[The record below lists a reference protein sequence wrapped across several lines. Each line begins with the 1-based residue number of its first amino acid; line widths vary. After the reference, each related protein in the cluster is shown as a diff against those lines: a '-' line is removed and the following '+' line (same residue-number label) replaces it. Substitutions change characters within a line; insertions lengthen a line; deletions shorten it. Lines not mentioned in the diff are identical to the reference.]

1 MRILV
6 PGGYGLIGSAIVSA
20 LLAAGHEVTGLGR
33 SVGQARLREPRAR
46 WLQHDLQDLVS
57 AEAWRPLLDDVD
69 AVINAAGVLQ
79 DGPGDDVMVTQ
90 SLAMV
95 ALFEACEQAGVK
107 RFVQISAVGASPDA
121 ATVFMRSKGIADEAL
136 EGSSLDWTILR
147 PGLVLGSSA
156 YGGSALLHALASLP
170 GFIPLP
176 PAPSIRSVALDDVAA
191 TALAAVEARL
201 PHRRIYDL
209 VEDRA
214 HSLQDIVAALRAR
227 LGLPPARFA
236 RWPLWI
242 FRLGFRLGDLA
253 GLLGWRPPMRSTSLD
268 QILSGIDGDPTP
280 LGAAN
285 GRSLK
290 ALPEILEA
298 VGGTVRERWFARLF
312 LLKPVIIATL
322 GLFWLLSGLIGLFA
336 ADQAEVVLTIRGFSP
351 AMAALFVLGGA
362 IVDILLGAGIF
373 WRRTMPAAA
382 TGMISVTLAYLLAG
396 SLFTPDLWL
405 DPLGPFLK
413 TLPAAVLALVALAIK
428 DAR

>member
-6 PGGYGLIGSAIVSA
+6 LGGYGLIGSAIVSA

-33 SVGQARLREPRAR
+33 SVGQARLREPRAT
-46 WLQHDLQDLVS
+46 WLQHDLKDLVD
-57 AEAWRPLLDDVD
+57 AEAWRQPLKDID

-95 ALFEACEQAGVK
+95 ALFQACEQVGVK

-121 ATVFMRSKGIADEAL
+121 GTVFMRSKGIADEAL
-136 EGSSLDWTILR
+136 QGSSLDWSILR
-147 PGLVLGSSA
+147 PGLVLGASA
-156 YGGSALLHALASLP
+156 FGGSALLHALASLP

-176 PAPSIRSVALDDVAA
+176 PAPSIRSVALDDVAV
-191 TALAAVEARL
+191 TALAAVEGRL
-201 PHRRIYDL
+201 PRRTVYDL
-209 VEDRA
+209 VEDRP
-214 HSLQDIVAALRAR
+214 HTLQEIVAALRAR

-236 RWPLWI
+236 LWPLWI

-253 GLLGWRPPMRSTSLD
+253 GLLGWRPPMRTTSLD
-268 QILSGIDGDPTP
+268 QILAGIDGDPAP
-280 LGAAN
+280 LGAAC

-298 VGGTVRERWFARLF
+298 VDGGVRERWFAHLF
-312 LLKPVIIATL
+312 LLKPLIVATL
-322 GLFWLLSGLIGLFA
+322 GLFWLLSGLIGLA
-336 ADQAEVVLTIRGFSP
+336 QADKAEAVLTLRGFSSS
-351 AMAALFVLGGA
+351 MATLFVHGGA
-362 IVDILLGAGIF
+362 VVDILLGAAML

-382 TGMISVTLAYLLAG
+382 IGMIGVTLAYLLAG

-413 TLPAAVLALVALAIK
+413 TLPAAALALVALALK
-428 DAR
+428 DSR

>member
-1 MRILV
+1 M
-6 PGGYGLIGSAIVSA
+6 
-20 LLAAGHEVTGLGR
+20 
-33 SVGQARLREPRAR
+33 
-46 WLQHDLQDLVS
+46 
-57 AEAWRPLLDDVD
+57 
-69 AVINAAGVLQ
+69 
-79 DGPGDDVMVTQ
+79 
-90 SLAMV
+90 
-95 ALFEACEQAGVK
+95 
-107 RFVQISAVGASPDA
+107 
-121 ATVFMRSKGIADEAL
+121 
-136 EGSSLDWTILR
+136 
-147 PGLVLGSSA
+147 
-156 YGGSALLHALASLP
+156 
-170 GFIPLP
+170 
-176 PAPSIRSVALDDVAA
+176 
-191 TALAAVEARL
+191 
-201 PHRRIYDL
+201 
-209 VEDRA
+209 
-214 HSLQDIVAALRAR
+214 
-227 LGLPPARFA
+227 
-236 RWPLWI
+236 
-242 FRLGFRLGDLA
+242 A

-336 ADQAEVVLTIRGFSP
+336 ADQAEAVLTIRGFSP

-382 TGMISVTLAYLLAG
+382 TGMIGVTLAYLLAG

-413 TLPAAVLALVALAIK
+413 TVPAAVLALVALAIK

>member
-1 MRILV
+1 MHILV
-6 PGGYGLIGSAIVSA
+6 PGGYGLIGSAIVTA

-33 SVGQARLREPRAR
+33 SVGQARLLEPRAR
-46 WLQHDLQDLVS
+46 WLQHDLKDLIS
-57 AEAWRPLLDDVD
+57 AEAWRPLLNDID

-79 DGPGDDVMVTQ
+79 GGPGDDVMVTQ
-90 SLAMV
+90 SLAIV
-95 ALFEACEQAGVK
+95 ALFEACEQAGV
-107 RFVQISAVGASPDA
+107 RHVVQISAVGASPDA
-121 ATVFMRSKGIADEAL
+121 ATVFMRSKGNADEAL

-191 TALAAVEARL
+191 TALAVVEGRL

-209 VEDRA
+209 VEDKA
-214 HSLQDIVAALRAR
+214 HSLQEIVATLRAR
-227 LGLPPARFA
+227 LGLPPARFV

-242 FRLGFRLGDLA
+242 FRLGFRFGDVA
-253 GLLGWRPPMRSTSLD
+253 GLLGWRPPMRTTSLD
-268 QILSGIDGDPTP
+268 QILAGIDGDPAP

-298 VGGTVRERWFARLF
+298 IGGTVRERWFARLF
-312 LLKPVIIATL
+312 LLKPIIVTTL
-322 GLFWLLSGLIGLFA
+322 GLFWLLSGLIGLIA
-336 ADQAEVVLTIRGFSP
+336 ADQAEAVLTARGFAP
-351 AMAALFVLGGA
+351 ITAALFVHGGA
-362 IVDILLGAGIF
+362 IVDILLGAAML

-382 TGMISVTLAYLLAG
+382 IGMIGITLAYLLAG
-396 SLFTPDLWL
+396 SAFTPDLWL

>member
-33 SVGQARLREPRAR
+33 SVGQARLREPRVR
-46 WLQHDLQDLVS
+46 WLQHDLKDLVS
-57 AEAWRPLLDDVD
+57 AEAWRPLLADVD

-95 ALFEACEQAGVK
+95 ALFEACEQVGVK
-107 RFVQISAVGASPDA
+107 RLVQISAVGASPDA
-121 ATVFMRSKGIADEAL
+121 TTVFMRSKGLADEAL
-136 EGSSLDWTILR
+136 QGSSLDWTILR

-176 PAPSIRSVALDDVAA
+176 PAPTIRSVALDDVAA
-191 TALAAVEARL
+191 TALAVVEGRL

-214 HSLQDIVAALRAR
+214 HSLQEIVATLRAR

-242 FRLGFRLGDLA
+242 FRLAFRLGDLA
-253 GLLGWRPPMRSTSLD
+253 GLLGWRPPMRTTSLD
-268 QILSGIDGDPTP
+268 QILAGIDGDPTP

-312 LLKPVIIATL
+312 LLKPVIVATL
-322 GLFWLLSGLIGLFA
+322 GLFWLLSGLIGLIE
-336 ADQAEVVLTIRGFSP
+336 ADKAKTVLTLRGFAP
-351 AMAALFVLGGA
+351 TTAALFVHGGA
-362 IVDILLGAGIF
+362 LIDLLLGAAML

-382 TGMISVTLAYLLAG
+382 TGMIGVTLAYLLAG